1 MLTVS
6 FLVIALLITAFVLLI
21 LGFFLAPRTNLWI
34 GAALCAVAALVIKV
48 FGVGA

>member
-1 MLTVS
+1 MLTIS
-6 FLVIALLITAFVLLI
+6 FLVVALLICALILFI
-21 LGFFLAPRTNLWI
+21 LGFLLAPRTNLWI